1 MVVAIRSAADVG
13 TSVSGQRL
21 CVAYVLLSFLGFDK
35 MNVGLGIVVAIGAL
49 FSYGGI
55 YVFSRIAAYA
65 DWQEQTCVIGLS

>member
-49 FSYGGI
+49 FSMEEYMFFFGLLLM
-55 YVFSRIAAYA
+55 
-65 DWQEQTCVIGLS
+65 QIGRNRHA